1 MESTSLPAT
10 APVPAT
16 ASPVTASPVTA
27 AVDAGPP
34 VAPVSEQPGPAVPA
48 LIFLESADGAGVCD
62 VDGVCN

>member
-10 APVPAT
+10 AE
-16 ASPVTASPVTA
+16 
-27 AVDAGPP
+27 P
-34 VAPVSEQPGPAVPA
+34 VAEQPDAPAIEQPAPVVPA